1 MGLTAAASSLITG
14 LASAAGAGA
23 STISVARA
31 NRRGAKL
38 ARELNAQNIAY
49 QKETNDL
56 NYQRAMQ
63 MWNMENAYNT
73 PKAQMQRYADAG
85 LNPNLIYQQENTA
98 SDIGA
103 PDAVAPQTSM
113 DPATIVSNGG
123 LPGLMEI
130 GRALESAH
138 TRYQQEK
145 ALDSRLLTD
154 AVSREKA
161 IWELQNQKE
170 TSEYAK
176 RELMEKVRGLE
187 LDNSRKEY
195 ENSVEYRTMQWNIM
209 QASFEKQRN
218 DIEAQDFDKT
228 RREWELNKAI
238 EQYEYQKKQQT
249 IALAIDYL
257 RYRSIQLGNKKLEQE
272 INSLSFRERLW
283 SAADTAL
290 KNSGNYDQ
298 IETIMEKTLRYA
310 SKGLNWLIGLL
321 D

>member
-1 MGLTAAASSLITG
+1 MGLTSAAATMISG
-14 LASAAGAGA
+14 LAAAGAAGA

-123 LPGLMEI
+123 LPGIMEI

-154 AVSREKA
+154 AVAREKS
-161 IWELQNQKE
+161 IWELANQKE

-176 RELMEKVRGLE
+176 RELMAKVRGLE

-195 ENSVEYRTMQWNIM
+195 ENSVEYRTMQWNIL
-209 QASFEKQRN
+209 QANFDKLKNDIESQSFEKG
-218 DIEAQDFDKT
+218 K
-228 RREWELNKAI
+228 REWELNKAI
-238 EQYEYQKKQQT
+238 EQYEFQKKQQA
-249 IALAIDYL
+249 IALAMDFL
-257 RYRSIQLGNKKLEQE
+257 RYRALQLGNKKLEKE
-272 INSLSFRERLW
+272 INSMSFKERLW
-283 SAADTAL
+283 TAADTAL
-290 KNSGNYDQ
+290 SNSGNYDALEQ
-298 IETIMEKTLRYA
+298 VMEKTLRTA
-310 SKGLNWLIGLL
+310 AKGLNWLSDLL